1 MYSNAKMLP
10 EYDLLNEV
18 FMIDSSSPTGLRY
31 RTDVG
36 KKIKA
41 GQVAGAYS
49 SSSTKL
55 PQYIVGFRGK
65 KLQVGRVV
73 YKLATKLDPKGVIDH
88 IDGNALNNRV
98 ENLQDITQRENLAKA
113 AGQVI
118 NPISKGGFF
127 SRIKK
132 AFAYA

>member
-18 FMIDSSSPTGLRY
+18 FMIDASSPTGLRF

-55 PQYIVGFRGK
+55 PQYIVGFRGR

-73 YKLATKLDPKGVIDH
+73 FKLATKQDPKGVIDH

-98 ENLQDITQRENLAKA
+98 NNLQDISQSENLAKA

-118 NPISKGGFF
+118 NPISKGGIFT
-127 SRIKK
+127 RIKR